1 MGAAVSAAGS
11 LLGGLAAQAIMG
23 KPTTYGPD
31 TSIPGVTS
39 ATIKKGG
46 KGQPDEK
53 VPQVDVTQSL
63 KWFQEAADLQT
74 EYYNEG
80 LNYYRD
86 SLKAAAFEVNE
97 GYKKAN
103 NTLKPLSYSSNQA
116 LNEQMKM
123 MGLTPLSMTHDAY
136 DQAIA
141 SGVPPDVAKR
151 VAQAEKIE
159 DSSERMR
166 AKSLIMNDLNAMV
179 EANNKRSAGF
189 GMNIERQAAPLSMT
203 GRGQSIPID
212 NESWLSG
219 LMTSM
224 YADSVQ
230 LTPEES
236 KRMADAGIEGYEFMT
251 DNVDMFSHKQLA
263 GYDAKMKAYSDLQV
277 KDWKE
282 AQATYKGK
290 ADALSGFASYYDTT
304 YTDDFERGYTGA
316 EVEARVASTPG
327 YQFQLDQ
334 GTKAIERQGAA
345 AGMLGSGNTL
355 TALTNYGQGLAQN
368 FYGLYM
374 DNLSR
379 IVNQGSGATQQ
390 IAQNQVNQGK
400 DYGALI
406 EAGGSAM
413 NQTAQL
419 VGNAQAES
427 KYRAGQLYAD
437 AAQFNASMQY
447 SGIQAGLKRQ
457 TDVQIA
463 AMNNQA
469 PNQMANIA
477 QQRFNYG
484 VFQNQQGGAAY
495 AANV

>member
-53 VPQVDVTQSL
+53 VPQVDITQSL

-86 SLKAAAFEVNE
+86 ALKAAAYEVNQ
-97 GYKKAN
+97 GYTNAN
-103 NTLKPLSYSSNQA
+103 NTLKPLSYSSTQA
-116 LNEQMKM
+116 LNEQMRM
-123 MGLTPLSMTHDAY
+123 MGLDPLSATHDAY
-136 DQAIA
+136 DK
-141 SGVPPDVAKR
+141 SGQVGLSEDIQKMISE
-151 VAQAEKIE
+151 AEQLK
-159 DSSERMR
+159 DPTERAR
-166 AKSLIMNDLNAMV
+166 AKQEIMSNINSNLTTLQQMADQQG
-179 EANNKRSAGF
+179 SA
-189 GMNIERQAAPLSMT
+189 
-203 GRGQSIPID
+203 
-212 NESWLSG
+212 LSG
-219 LMTSM
+219 LAGPRTITGKLYNDADYAETPGGTSFTGLFHSGEYRVTDEEKAIMTAAGFEGDYSNW
-224 YADSVQ
+224 Y
-230 LTPEES
+230 TPE
-236 KRMADAGIEGYEFMT
+236 
-251 DNVDMFSHKQLA
+251 QLA
-263 GYDAKMKAYSDLQV
+263 AYNAKAKSTYDQH
-277 KDWKE
+277 
-282 AQATYKGK
+282 K
-290 ADALSGFASYYDTT
+290 ADMLAQQNALMAKIKGINEFGKEYDSL
-304 YTDDFERGYTGA
+304 YTDEYDRGYTGE
-316 EVEARVASTPG
+316 EVAARVASTPG

-345 AGMLGSGNTL
+345 KGMLGSGNTL
-355 TALTNYGQGLAQN
+355 TALTNYGQELAQN
-368 FYGLYM
+368 YYGVYM
-374 DNLSR
+374 DNLAR
-379 IVNQGSGATQQ
+379 IVNEGSGATQQ

-406 EAGGSAM
+406 EAGGAAM

-419 VGNAQAES
+419 VGNAHATS
-427 KYRAGQLYAD
+427 KYQAGQLFAD

-447 SGIQAGLKRQ
+447 SGIQAGLNRQ
-457 TDVQIA
+457 HQTQLA

-469 PNQMANIA
+469 PLQMANVA

>member
-1 MGAAVSAAGS
+1 MGMAVAAAGN

-53 VPQVDVTQSL
+53 VPQVDITQSL

-86 SLKAAAFEVNE
+86 ALKAAAYEVNQ
-97 GYKKAN
+97 GYTNAN
-103 NTLKPLSYSSNQA
+103 NTLKPLSYSSTQA
-116 LNEQMKM
+116 LNEQMRM
-123 MGLTPLSMTHDAY
+123 MGLDPLSATHDAY
-136 DQAIA
+136 DKSGQVGASDAIRKQIA
-141 SGVPPDVAKR
+141 D
-151 VAQAEKIE
+151 AEKIQ
-159 DSSERMR
+159 DPSARAAAKANIMR
-166 AKSLIMNDLNAMV
+166 GLNAEILGV
-179 EANNKRSAGF
+179 QNKISST
-189 GMNIERQAAPLSMT
+189 N
-203 GRGQSIPID
+203 
-212 NESWLSG
+212 G
-219 LMTSM
+219 LIRDLVKPT
-224 YADSVQ
+224 D
-230 LTPEES
+230 LTPAAQPDGIFTGSGYSLLSPAEAAELTRVTGAQGYDMNKLGTTSNLTEFSQEQIDEYNS
-236 KRMADAGIEGYEFMT
+236 KRTGEY
-251 DNVDMFSHKQLA
+251 NSQLA
-263 GYDAKMKAYSDLQV
+263 EYKNQLAMLQASEAGLTDFLGQYDS
-277 KDWKE
+277 
-282 AQATYKGK
+282 
-290 ADALSGFASYYDTT
+290 T
-304 YTDDFERGYTGA
+304 YTDNYDRGYTGA

-327 YQFQLDQ
+327 YQFQLNQ

-368 FYGLYM
+368 YYGVYM
-374 DNLSR
+374 DNLAR
-379 IVNQGSGATQQ
+379 IVNEGSGATQQ

-406 EAGGSAM
+406 EAGGAAM

-427 KYRAGQLYAD
+427 KYRAGQLFAD
-437 AAQFNASMQY
+437 AAQFNASMQF
-447 SGIQAGLKRQ
+447 SGIQSGLNRQ
-457 TDVQIA
+457 HQTQLA

-469 PNQMANIA
+469 PLQMANIA